1 MSNYIFKTSLFLLF
15 FMATTSYADGYCNTR
30 FDYCVNYPKTLIK
43 QPESDNRSGTGFK
56 LKGSS
61 ASIMVYGGY
70 NVGADDN
77 LTAKPYLNMLQRQ
90 SHSNYQVTYELLK
103 DNDYTVSGYDKQGN
117 IFYRHT
123 KANDDRNTTVH
134 FIYPKSDK
142 SKMDGIIKQM
152 KSSLTLK

>member
-1 MSNYIFKTSLFLLF
+1 MSKRVAKTSLLLLSL
-15 FMATTSYADGYCNTR
+15 MTTTSYANEYCNTR

-43 QPESDNRSGTGFK
+43 QSESDNRSGVEFK

-61 ASIMVYGGY
+61 ASIMVYGSY

-77 LTAKPYLNMLQRQ
+77 LTAKQYLKMVQRQ
-90 SHSNYQVTYELLK
+90 SHTNHQITYELLK
-103 DNDYTVSGYDKQGN
+103 DNHYTVSGYDNQGN

-123 KANDDRNTTVH
+123 KADDDKNATVY

-142 SKMDGIIKQM
+142 SKMNGIIKQM